1 MFVSLVVNH
10 PPTPS
15 YISRGQILNGR
26 AFVGSYGNTPW
37 GGASAAL
44 PGQTAIPLVG
54 LLRRPVQPGPG
65 SRRLLVALRLVL
77 LVRRG
82 LCLTPGR
89 RV

>member
-1 MFVSLVVNH
+1 MFVSLVVTP
-10 PPTPS
+10 PPTLVGADIKRARTRRVVWQ
-15 YISRGQILNGR
+15 YALGRGKRRPAG
-26 AFVGSYGNTPW
+26 
-37 GGASAAL
+37 
-44 PGQTAIPLVG
+44 GQTAIPLVG

-77 LVRRG
+77 LMRLG